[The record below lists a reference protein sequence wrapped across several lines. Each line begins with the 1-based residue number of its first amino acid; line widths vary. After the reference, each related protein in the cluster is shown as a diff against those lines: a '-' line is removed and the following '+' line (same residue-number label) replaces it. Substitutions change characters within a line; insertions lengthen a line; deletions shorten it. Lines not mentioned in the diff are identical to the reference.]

1 MPIIDFLAPYFLW
14 TGDPTAWVAL
24 LTLIVLEVVLGIDN
38 LIFISILTNKL
49 PQEQQARARRLGI
62 SAALIMRLVLL
73 ATISFIVQLTEP
85 LFTAFGH
92 GFSWRDLI
100 LIAGGLFLVWK
111 ATKEIH
117 HTVDP
122 DDHKDTMVGAVT
134 MTLGAAIFQI
144 LLLDLVFSINSII
157 TAVGMTDEI
166 AIMYIAVIVAVSVMM
181 LAATPLANFIAKN
194 PTIVM
199 LALGFLLM
207 IGMTLIADGMG
218 YHVPKGYIYA
228 AMGFSALVEGL
239 NMLARKRKKGGTGG
253 HSCSRTLQG
262 GRTVRHHASGSRT
275 MWMMLAGLV
284 IQPPLKPSP
293 SGSIASQR
301 TTPAWRDGRRRR
313 RNRR

>member
-1 MPIIDFLAPYFLW
+1 MEFILPFFTW
-14 TGDPTAWVAL
+14 TSDPTAWVAL
-24 LTLIVLEVVLGIDN
+24 VTLVVLEVVLGINN

-49 PQEQQARARRLGI
+49 PEAQRVPARRLGI
-62 SAALIMRLVLL
+62 GAALIMRLILL
-73 ATISFIVQLTEP
+73 ATISFIVQLTTP
-85 LFTAFGH
+85 VFSAFGH

-122 DDHKDTMVGAVT
+122 TDHKDSMIGQTLQLS
-134 MTLGAAIFQI
+134 LGAAIFQI
-144 LLLDLVFSINSII
+144 LLLDLVFSIDSII
-157 TAVGMTDEI
+157 TAVGMTDHI
-166 AIMYIAVIVAVSVMM
+166 AIMYIAVIVAVSVM
-181 LAATPLANFIAKN
+181 LAAATPLANFIEKN

-239 NMLARKRKKGGTGG
+239 NMLARKRKR
-253 HSCSRTLQG
+253 S
-262 GRTVRHHASGSRT
+262 A
-275 MWMMLAGLV
+275 
-284 IQPPLKPSP
+284 
-293 SGSIASQR
+293 
-301 TTPAWRDGRRRR
+301 D
-313 RNRR
+313 